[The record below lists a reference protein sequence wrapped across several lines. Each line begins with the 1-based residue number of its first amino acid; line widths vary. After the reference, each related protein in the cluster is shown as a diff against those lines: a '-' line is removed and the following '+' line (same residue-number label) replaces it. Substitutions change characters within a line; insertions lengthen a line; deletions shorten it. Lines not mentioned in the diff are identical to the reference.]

1 MMNSALSD
9 RRMMNDR
16 QSDKEF
22 LIKIYDNSLLVV
34 CDKEILN
41 KEFRTIKFDKRFYN
55 GDLVSRED
63 VLEYIKYFNNINLFG
78 KKIVGFLVEK
88 GFVNNFVE
96 IEGEKFAIIVKITR

>member
-9 RRMMNDR
+9 EKMMNDR

-41 KEFRTIKFDKRFYN
+41 KEFRTIKFNKQFYN
-55 GDLVSRED
+55 GDPVSGEE
-63 VLEYIKYFNNINLFG
+63 VLEYIKCFDNINIFG
-78 KKIVGFLVEK
+78 KKIVDFLIEK
-88 GFVNNFVE
+88 GLVNNFVE
-96 IEGEKFAIIVKITR
+96 IDGEKFAIIIKMKR